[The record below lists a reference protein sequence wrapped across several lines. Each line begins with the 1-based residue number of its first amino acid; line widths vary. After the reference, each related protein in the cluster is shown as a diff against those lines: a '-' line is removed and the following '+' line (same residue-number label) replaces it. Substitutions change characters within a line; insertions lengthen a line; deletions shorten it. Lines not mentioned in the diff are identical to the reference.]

1 MVQTLNIKQD
11 GTFQINF
18 GSIVLEGS
26 TSDEYLPAQ
35 LLVKVREAEGIITEV
50 GISELHVEKDTFRSF
65 EHAVTAGK
73 VRAYDFGTHVSEE
86 LFNGIM
92 STSPLFD

>member
-26 TSDEYLPAQ
+26 TNDEYLPAQ
-35 LLVKVREAEGIITEV
+35 LLAKVREVESTITES
-50 GISELHVEKDTFRSF
+50 GISELHVEKDTFKSF

-73 VRAYDFGTHVSEE
+73 VSPFDFGTHVSEE

-92 STSPLFD
+92 DTSSLFD